1 MAAIGSDLREIRPI
15 STHRADRGQSVVGK
29 ILWLAS
35 YPRSGNTWLRAFLH
49 NLFRNSDEPHD
60 INRLQ
65 DFTLI
70 DGDARWYRMLDP
82 RPPTELTKEEV
93 AALRPRAHAA
103 MTAAFPDTVIVKTHS
118 ALVEDRGTPMITLKH
133 TAGAIYVIRNPLD
146 VAVSYS
152 SHYGISLDEAVAAMN
167 RPGNQSVGNQ
177 ENFVYEL
184 HGSWS
189 EHVKSWTATLNPALH
204 VVRYEDMA
212 NEPQRAF
219 AGVAGFL
226 GLQVAPERL
235 AQAIERSSFAIL
247 REQELRKGFRERSRK
262 SHTFFHS
269 GKVGRGTQLLA
280 PSLAESLCLNHR
292 EQMARF
298 GYA

>member
-1 MAAIGSDLREIRPI
+1 M
-15 STHRADRGQSVVGK
+15 GK

-49 NLFRNSDEPHD
+49 NLFRNSDEPYD

-70 DGDARWYRMLDP
+70 DSDARWYRMLDP

-93 AALRPRAHAA
+93 AALRPQAHAA
-103 MTAAFPDTVIVKTHS
+103 MTTAFPDTVLVKTHN
-118 ALVEDRGTPMITLKH
+118 ALVGDRGTPMITLEH

-152 SHYGISLDEAVAAMN
+152 HHYGISLAEAVAAMN
-167 RPGNQSVGNQ
+167 RPGNQSTGNQ

-189 EHVKSWTATLNPALH
+189 EHVKSWTATPNPALH

-212 NEPQRAF
+212 KEPLRAF
-219 AGVAGFL
+219 GDVVGFL
-226 GLQVAPERL
+226 GLRVAPERI
-235 AQAIERSSFAIL
+235 AHSIARSSFAVL
-247 REQELRKGFRERSRK
+247 REQELRKGFRERSKK
-262 SHTFFHS
+262 SDQFFRA
-269 GKVGRGTQLLA
+269 GEVGQGRRLLA
-280 PSLAESLCLNHR
+280 PELIEALCATHR
-292 EQMARF
+292 ESMVRF
-298 GYA
+298 GYWPALPRPRPQPDYRPV

>member
-1 MAAIGSDLREIRPI
+1 
-15 STHRADRGQSVVGK
+15 VGN

-49 NLFRNSDEPHD
+49 NLFRNSDEPYD

-70 DGDARWYRMLDP
+70 DSDARWYRMLDP

-93 AALRPRAHAA
+93 AALRPQAHAA
-103 MTAAFPDTVIVKTHS
+103 MTAAFPDTVLVKTHN
-118 ALVEDRGTPMITLKH
+118 ALVGDRGTPMITLER
-133 TAGAIYVIRNPLD
+133 TAGAIYLIRNPLD

-152 SHYGISLDEAVAAMN
+152 HHYGVSLEEAVTAMN
-167 RPGNQSVGNQ
+167 RPGNQSIGNQ

-189 EHVKSWTATLNPALH
+189 EHVESWTAIPNQALH

-212 NEPQRAF
+212 NEPQRTFGA
-219 AGVAGFL
+219 VAGFL
-226 GLQVAPERL
+226 GLRVAPERI
-235 AQAIERSSFAIL
+235 AHAIAHSSFAVL
-247 REQELRKGFRERSRK
+247 REQELHEGFRERSKK
-262 SHTFFHS
+262 SDQFFRA
-269 GKVGRGTQLLA
+269 GEVGQGRRLLA
-280 PSLAESLCLNHR
+280 PELIEALYAVHR
-292 EQMARF
+292 ESMVRF
-298 GYA
+298 GYWPALPRPRPQPDYRPI

>member
-1 MAAIGSDLREIRPI
+1 M
-15 STHRADRGQSVVGK
+15 GK

-49 NLFRNSDEPHD
+49 NLLRNSDEPYD

-70 DGDARWYRMLDP
+70 DSDARWYRMLDP
-82 RPPTELTKEEV
+82 RPPTELSKEEV

-103 MTAAFPDTVIVKTHS
+103 MTVGSPDTVFVKTHS
-118 ALVEDRGTPMITLKH
+118 ALVEDRGTPMITLEH

-152 SHYGISLDEAVAAMN
+152 HHYGVSLDEAVAAMN
-167 RPGNQSVGNQ
+167 RPGNQSIGNQ

-189 EHVKSWTATLNPALH
+189 EHVKSWTATPNPALH
-204 VVRYEDMA
+204 IVRYEDMA
-212 NEPQRAF
+212 HEPQRAF
-219 AGVAGFL
+219 GAVARFL
-226 GLQVAPERL
+226 GLQVTAART
-235 AQAIERSSFAIL
+235 AQAIEHSSFAVL
-247 REQELRKGFRERSRK
+247 RAQEVRKGFRERSRK
-262 SHTFFHS
+262 SDSFFDH
-269 GKVGRGTQLLA
+269 GQVGRGAQVLP
-280 PSLAESLCLNHR
+280 PSLVESLRSSHA

-298 GYA
+298 GY

>member
-1 MAAIGSDLREIRPI
+1 M
-15 STHRADRGQSVVGK
+15 GK

-49 NLFRNSDEPHD
+49 NLFRNSDEPYD

-70 DGDARWYRMLDP
+70 DSDARWYRVLDP

-93 AALRPRAHAA
+93 AALRPKAHAA
-103 MTAAFPDTVIVKTHS
+103 MTAAFPDTVLVKTHN
-118 ALVEDRGTPMITLKH
+118 ALVGDRGTPMITLEH

-152 SHYGISLDEAVAAMN
+152 HHYGISLAEAVAAMN
-167 RPGNQSVGNQ
+167 RQGNQSIGNQ

-189 EHVKSWTATLNPALH
+189 EHVESWTAIPNQALH

-212 NEPQRAF
+212 DEPQRTFGA
-219 AGVAGFL
+219 VAGFL
-226 GLQVAPERL
+226 GLRAAPERV
-235 AQAIERSSFAIL
+235 AHAIARSSFAVL
-247 REQELRKGFRERSRK
+247 REQELRKGFRERSKK
-262 SHTFFHS
+262 SDQFFRT
-269 GKVGRGTQLLA
+269 GEVGQGRRLLA
-280 PSLAESLCLNHR
+280 PELIQTLCAVHR
-292 EQMARF
+292 ESMVRF
-298 GYA
+298 GYWPARPGAAT